1 MKRHRVGQ
9 LTTRYNK
16 TTGPE
21 TIRYAQDRPKSRFHQ
36 TSSISHKHLQ
46 WAKYVN
52 YYSYKHIHNKLPV
65 HLYTDQCYIVRP
77 LECKKRN
84 QSISY
89 INRPETLITPK
100 KKRRKIRR
108 DP

>member
-9 LTTRYNK
+9 LTTRYNRTK
-16 TTGPE
+16 GPE
-21 TIRYAQDRPKSRFHQ
+21 TIRYARDRPKSRFHQ

-52 YYSYKHIHNKLPV
+52 YYRYKHIYIKLPV
-65 HLYTDQCYIVRP
+65 HIYTDQCYINRP
-77 LECKKRN
+77 LECKKSN

-89 INRPETLITPK
+89 INRPELWSPYLDELNIL
-100 KKRRKIRR
+100 
-108 DP
+108 